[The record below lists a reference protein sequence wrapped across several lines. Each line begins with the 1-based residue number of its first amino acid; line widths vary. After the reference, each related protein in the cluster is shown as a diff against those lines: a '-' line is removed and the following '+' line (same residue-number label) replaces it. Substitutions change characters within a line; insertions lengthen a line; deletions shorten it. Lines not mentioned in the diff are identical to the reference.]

1 MIIYAQIK
9 NGELCP
15 ENNSDLD
22 NFKKIK
28 PDTTY
33 KFVVTQP
40 RNVNFHRKY
49 FSLLNLAFDNQE
61 KFNNIDDFRAWS
73 TIKSGYY
80 KRIPTPGADL
90 YLPQSINFASMDN
103 LEFEQFYS
111 KVLDVFCDFLDT
123 SKEDIIQN
131 LADYL

>member
-61 KFNNIDDFRAWS
+61 KFNNIEDFRAWS
-73 TIKSGYY
+73 TMKAGYY
-80 KRIPTPGADL
+80 NRIQTPGDDMF
-90 YLPQSINFASMDN
+90 LPVSINFASMDN

-111 KVLDVFCDFLDT
+111 KVLDVFIEFLDT
-123 SKEDIIQN
+123 TKENIMEN
-131 LADYL
+131 LANYM